1 MYFKIN
7 LVFYTPFS
15 EMISSSTVTIVA
27 ASLATVELNSLNNAI
42 FSVINRIRHISKQR
56 ADFNRVLNEIT
67 EPLEIRYRTEKRL

>member
-15 EMISSSTVTIVA
+15 EMISSSTVIIVA
-27 ASLATVELNSLNNAI
+27 ASLAAVELNSLNNAI

-67 EPLEIRYRTEKRL
+67 ESLEIRYRTEKRL

>member
-15 EMISSSTVTIVA
+15 EMISSSTVIIVA
-27 ASLATVELNSLNNAI
+27 ASLAAVELNSLNNAI

-56 ADFNRVLNEIT
+56 ADFNRVLSEIT
-67 EPLEIRYRTEKRL
+67 ESLEIRYRTEKRL

>member
-1 MYFKIN
+1 
-7 LVFYTPFS
+7 
-15 EMISSSTVTIVA
+15 MISSSTVIIVA
-27 ASLATVELNSLNNAI
+27 ASLAAVELNSLNNAI

>member
-1 MYFKIN
+1 
-7 LVFYTPFS
+7 
-15 EMISSSTVTIVA
+15 MISSSTVTIVA

-56 ADFNRVLNEIT
+56 TDFNRVLNEIT

>member
-1 MYFKIN
+1 
-7 LVFYTPFS
+7 
-15 EMISSSTVTIVA
+15 MISSSTVTIVA